1 MTIDKNDI
9 KVQVNS
15 NKGSRCAISVDT
27 CREDYSNNDISKK
40 IEIVGTATDGEV
52 TVERINKGIRVLGIE
67 NGTVNYYIDDNM
79 VSTEKTDGNG
89 DFLILNMTLR
99 VRTILCKSKK

>member
-1 MTIDKNDI
+1 M
-9 KVQVNS
+9 
-15 NKGSRCAISVDT
+15 
-27 CREDYSNNDISKK
+27 
-40 IEIVGTATDGEV
+40 
-52 TVERINKGIRVLGIE
+52 GIE

-99 VRTILCKSKK
+99 VRTILYKLKSKILQTEKIPEEDI